1 MVIFRIIMDALFA
14 IIINYR
20 ESIPPGESN
29 SIMNLTTNELCS
41 SPLLSLISFV
51 SSALVNE
58 MFSDTIAIKVSA
70 TKKSDEQMDR
80 KQGVSRYIIGV
91 KTYPR
96 IAFSQTGMSI
106 RVLRF

>member
-14 IIINYR
+14 ILINYR

-41 SPLLSLISFV
+41 SPLLSLITLV

-58 MFSDTIAIKVSA
+58 MFSDTIIINMSA
-70 TKKSDEQMDR
+70 TKNSDEQMNR
-80 KQGVSRYIIGV
+80 QQGVTKCVIRV
-91 KTYPR
+91 KT
-96 IAFSQTGMSI
+96 
-106 RVLRF
+106 